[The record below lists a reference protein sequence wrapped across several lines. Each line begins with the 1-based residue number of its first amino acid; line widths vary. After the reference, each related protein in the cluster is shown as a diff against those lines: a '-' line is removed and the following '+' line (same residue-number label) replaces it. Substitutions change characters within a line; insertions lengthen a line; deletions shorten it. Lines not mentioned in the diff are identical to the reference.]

1 MALHKK
7 PRKQNVFP
15 RYNLPTKKYCYFCK
29 EEIEYI
35 DFKNAKLLSKYISR
49 YAKIEPRRRSGACA
63 KHQRMIAAA
72 IKKSRFIALM
82 PFIPY

>member
-7 PRKQNVFP
+7 PRKQNTFP

-29 EEIEYI
+29 EEIDYI

-63 KHQRMIAAA
+63 KHQRLISAA
-72 IKKSRFIALM
+72 IKKSRFMALM